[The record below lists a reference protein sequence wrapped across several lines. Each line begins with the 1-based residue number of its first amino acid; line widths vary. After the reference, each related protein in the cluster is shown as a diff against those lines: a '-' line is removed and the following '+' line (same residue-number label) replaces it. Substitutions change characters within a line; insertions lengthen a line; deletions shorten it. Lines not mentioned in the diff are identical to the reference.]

1 MISELNQE
9 IKKLKRKLHIQK
21 SQYEGTIK
29 SILEEYEAKIFE
41 LQRQRDQTDQQGR
54 NTDDH

>member
-29 SILEEYEAKIFE
+29 SIREEYEAKIFE

>member
-29 SILEEYEAKIFE
+29 SIREEYEAKIFE

-54 NTDDH
+54 NKDDR

>member
-29 SILEEYEAKIFE
+29 SIREEYEAKIFE

-54 NTDDH
+54 NTDDR

>member
-29 SILEEYEAKIFE
+29 SIREEYESKIFE